1 MTAHMLTRRLQDNLD
16 YAKKQLKEFSE
27 ELLSDPF
34 HALSWADKQF
44 ELAAHVSVSNE
55 LLGKLRAGV
64 DLDQI
69 ARHLGRQVLTQ
80 AMNPPHSTSPSSNL
94 ARVALT
100 KVLAETLEYIEEL
113 LE

>member
-1 MTAHMLTRRLQDNLD
+1 MTASKLNRRLQANLE
-16 YAKKQLKEFSE
+16 YAQGQLKEFSE

-44 ELAAHVSVSNE
+44 EFAAHISVSKE
-55 LLGKLRAGV
+55 LLSKLEVGV
-64 DLDQI
+64 DLEQI

-94 ARVALT
+94 AQVALI
-100 KVLAETLEYIEEL
+100 KVVAETLEYIEEL
-113 LE
+113 LG